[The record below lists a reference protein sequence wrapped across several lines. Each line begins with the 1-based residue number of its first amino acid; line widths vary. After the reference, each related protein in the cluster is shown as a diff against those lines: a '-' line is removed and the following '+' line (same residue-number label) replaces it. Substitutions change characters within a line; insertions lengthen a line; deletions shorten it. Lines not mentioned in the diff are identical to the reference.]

1 MIIKK
6 LILLSIIG
14 CFLVSCKK
22 KYTCE
27 CIQTLGSFKDTQTSE
42 NNYTSKKDALEECK
56 KNENLTGSP
65 KVECTLK

>member
-1 MIIKK
+1 
-6 LILLSIIG
+6 LVSI
-14 CFLVSCKK
+14 SCKK

-42 NNYTSKKDALEECK
+42 NEYTSKKDALDQCK

-65 KVECTLK
+65 KVECELK